1 MPHFPLFAA
10 AWIGSATPDVDLQL
24 VLAGDLGPPPWHLIP
39 IESSQSIEHVHCTLS
54 DAIERLGK
62 LMGRNLSSV
71 VQPRFFQQA
80 LKPLLLVLFPE
91 FMDHGAHLIG
101 HTDLDILYGSRLSN
115 LLAEMHVRRYDGI
128 QLAHQPDYYAWGP
141 LQVWSAN
148 AWRREVKPAVQFF
161 LRRPWAAVP
170 GNLYSWDE
178 WSDGRFG
185 GAGLNES
192 MSGVLAPVMAAGR
205 LRMWRHPFGFHGGSW
220 PLTDAKCKKTPRGIG
235 CQRGVCQLTLQRPNM
250 SVDRWTSDLR
260 GPSYDLSANVS
271 YFMCHFQFAK
281 QPWEHLAS
289 DTSRSLAQQVHR
301 FVHPAGNMRYER
313 LVADTEYESW
323 FRVSLH

>member
-1 MPHFPLFAA
+1 MPPCGSFSCARSLDQGADGISCGDRIAWLRTASGGSLSEEAACARVSTLEFPQVCGACALPAAPARLRVQLFAPVFSPATYQRMPHFPLFAA

-192 MSGVLAPVMAAGR
+192 MSGVLAPVVAAGR
-205 LRMWRHPFGFHGGSW
+205 LRMWRHPFGFHGGH
-220 PLTDAKCKKTPRGIG
+220 CR
-235 CQRGVCQLTLQRPNM
+235 Q
-250 SVDRWTSDLR
+250 
-260 GPSYDLSANVS
+260 
-271 YFMCHFQFAK
+271 
-281 QPWEHLAS
+281 
-289 DTSRSLAQQVHR
+289 
-301 FVHPAGNMRYER
+301 
-313 LVADTEYESW
+313 
-323 FRVSLH
+323 